1 MLLRAL
7 LIVVIS
13 LSVLTGCGS
22 GNTRKSDANTIP
34 VDAQALALFES
45 GSFEQAAEEYLRLA
59 GENSG
64 SAASYRLS
72 AADAYIH
79 VPKFEQAENILSAI
93 DINGDD
99 AVLLAT
105 RNILLARIALSRHQI
120 ARAETLLSLEVP
132 ANADT
137 HLLTS
142 WYTIRAELFE
152 SQNQA
157 VKAVI
162 ERIQLGNYLQK
173 TAESQ
178 ANTNR
183 IWTLLNSVNMSE
195 LTRLKGEKIENLQ
208 AWIELIAINKAHIPK
223 KSDIEKAIN
232 TWSAAYPNHPAIQ
245 LITSKILATGD
256 SFQMLP
262 EHIALLL
269 PLTGPY
275 ENYAE
280 KIRDGFLSAWLTE
293 SSYKPVIRIY
303 NTASVNILEVYQKA
317 VDEGADF
324 IVGPLEKEA
333 VKALS
338 ELKPV
343 PVRTLALNQ
352 VELTGSGSSTSP
364 QNQLPNLVQFG
375 LPPEDEAY
383 EVARRGILEGYT
395 RALIITTA
403 DDFGNRVVNAFSNEW
418 TRLGGRMLERI
429 SIDPSTDDFIMPI
442 KQLLNIDSSETR
454 IASLRH
460 LLGRSVSANSRVR
473 NDSDFIFMVAPN
485 LTARQIVPHLQF
497 LRANNIPVYTISTV
511 YTGTPD
517 PQVDSDLNGVE
528 FVDMPWLLNSA
539 SDIHLQLAQG
549 WLTESNNLPR
559 YYAFGVDAFR
569 LISRIGQLA
578 QDQDARYSGET
589 GTLSLN
595 QSGIIHRSLSWAR
608 FVNGQPQTLVV
619 GEQP

>member
-7 LIVVIS
+7 LIVVIC

-22 GNTRKSDANTIP
+22 GNTRKSAANTAPI
-34 VDAQALALFES
+34 DTQAVTLFES
-45 GSFEQAAEEYLRLA
+45 GEYEQAAVEYLQLA
-59 GENSG
+59 EGNRE
-64 SAASYRLS
+64 SATIYKLS

-79 VPKFEQAENILSAI
+79 LQKFEQAETIISAI
-93 DINGDD
+93 DMNGND
-99 AVLLAT
+99 AVLIAT
-105 RNILLARIALSRHQI
+105 RNILLARIALSRHQA
-120 ARAETLLSLEVP
+120 ARAETLLTLDLP
-132 ANADT
+132 ANASIK
-137 HLLTS
+137 LLAS
-142 WYTIRAELFE
+142 WHTTRSELYE
-152 SQNQA
+152 SKTLPVNA
-157 VKAVI
+157 AI

-178 ANTNR
+178 ENTNR
-183 IWTLLNSVNMSE
+183 IWALINSVDLNE
-195 LTRLKGEKIENLQ
+195 LTRLKEAKADNLQ
-208 AWIELIAINKAHIPK
+208 PWIELAAINKAHIQK
-223 KSDIEKAIN
+223 KSDLEKALN

-245 LITSKILATGD
+245 LITSKILAAGD
-256 SFQMLP
+256 NFQMLP
-262 EHIALLL
+262 AQIALLL

-275 ENYAE
+275 ESYAE
-280 KIRDGFLSAWLTE
+280 KIRDGFLSAWLNE
-293 SSYKPVIRIY
+293 SNYKPAIRIY

-317 VDEGADF
+317 IEEGADF

-338 ELKPV
+338 ELKPI

-352 VELTGSGSSTSP
+352 IELTDSGASTSP
-364 QNQLPNLVQFG
+364 QIQLPNLIQFG

-383 EVARRGILEGYT
+383 EVARRGILEGHT

-403 DDFGNRVVNAFSNEW
+403 DDFGNRVVSAFSNEW

-429 SIDPSTDDFIMPI
+429 SIDPRTDDFIMPI
-442 KQLLNIDSSETR
+442 KQLLNIDSSEAR
-454 IASLRH
+454 IATLRQ
-460 LLGRSVSANSRVR
+460 LLGRSISATSRVR
-473 NDSDFIFMVAPN
+473 NDSDFIFMVASN

-497 LRANNIPVYTISTV
+497 LRATNIPVYTISTV

-549 WLTESNNLPR
+549 WQAESTNLPR
-559 YYAFGVDAFR
+559 YYAFGIDAYR

-578 QDQDARYSGET
+578 QDQGSRYSGET
-589 GTLSLN
+589 GSLYLTDG
-595 QSGIIHRSLSWAR
+595 GIIHRTLAWAR
-608 FVNGQPQTLVV
+608 FVDGQPRTLVV
-619 GEQP
+619 GDTP